1 MDKGRLLGL
10 MVTKNRHLDKWKD
23 AIVMSRE
30 NNLSKTKNSQK
41 FTKQFIG
48 LKIVKIIEI
57 AFFRILNGLFGQG
70 DDLVKRMKLEEQ
82 RIAEEKKL
90 SELIS
95 KLPSGILVSFDGT
108 DHYKLTDDVYEQVCK
123 ATKLIPQ
130 RAIMG
135 ANFLNFRAHELYTIN
150 GNQIDETFVK
160 WDQEKNKC
168 FAGFT
173 VSGNNVGVDESI
185 TISGEALSFLST
197 GIDTRVYFIKNF

>member
-1 MDKGRLLGL
+1 
-10 MVTKNRHLDKWKD
+10 
-23 AIVMSRE
+23 MSKE
-30 NNLSKTKNSQK
+30 NYINKIKALPESLR
-41 FTKQFIG
+41 QFIG
-48 LKIVKIIEI
+48 LIII
-57 AFFRILNGLFGQG
+57 TLLVIMSFSILNGIFGQG
-70 DDLVKRMKLEEQ
+70 DDLVKRMKLEEE

-95 KLPSGILVSFDGT
+95 K
-108 DHYKLTDDVYEQVCK
+108 YEQVCK

-150 GNQIDETFVK
+150 GNKIDETFVK
-160 WDQEKNKC
+160 WDEEKNKC